1 MEECYKGYPYFN
13 NLTYYE
19 KYRKITNNEAKWWSM
34 PESTE
39 ESWCCFIQLSVYL
52 GIELEHFTLI
62 AACYALQNV
71 DRSEN

>member
-1 MEECYKGYPYFN
+1 
-13 NLTYYE
+13 
-19 KYRKITNNEAKWWSM
+19 M